1 MRLEKDLHVTDLKI
15 SKVVNQPYVIEAIG
29 RYISRITLNEVAL
42 AKFSIEP
49 THELVGSN
57 IVVTLISKDG
67 EQIGP
72 DDVLLSRIERV
83 NRRRVHRI
91 PNISSMDETEYRV
104 MFYTP
109 KKDPSSFAV
118 PCPNYDLRFDL
129 TEKEYQEIMNS
140 DATAIFSVNFRKR

>member
-15 SKVVNQPYVIEAIG
+15 SKVVNQPYLIEAIG

>member
-91 PNISSMDETEYRV
+91 PNISSMDETEYIV